1 MAGLDRRY
9 EETEAGILRAQQPEV
24 TARRLAKLLQLFN
37 EIKATISTLSSDL
50 GASDDGALLVFD
62 ADAGAF
68 VATAVLPS
76 NYLIQGLL
84 TVNGNV
90 TIGGALDHNG
100 ATAGVFGTAP
110 ATQQTVVGAKGGNA
124 ALGSLL
130 TALAT
135 YGWIIDNTTP

>member
-9 EETEAGILRAQQPEV
+9 EETEAGILRAQQPEI
-24 TARRLAKLLQLFN
+24 TAKRLAKLLQLFN
-37 EIKATISTLSSDL
+37 EIKATIGTLSSEL
-50 GASDDGALLVFD
+50 GAADDGALLVFD
-62 ADAGAF
+62 AERSVF
-68 VATAVLPS
+68 IATAVLPS

-90 TIGGALDHNG
+90 AIGGALDHNG
-100 ATAGVFGTAP
+100 STAGVFGTAP
-110 ATQQTVVGAKGGNA
+110 ATQQTVNGAKGGNA